1 MDGVQ
6 EAETEETNMCEKL
19 KYHHSLYLGE
29 SISETKL
36 DKIKRRL
43 KKRPLLSTV
52 YLLTVSR
59 NESDQLEIFQAKQ
72 LVQSYYTKYPVY
84 VIGIASDYNE
94 AVALVEQIVRECL
107 RERGDCALKEYL
119 LC

>member
-1 MDGVQ
+1 MSD
-6 EAETEETNMCEKL
+6 KL
-19 KYHHSLYLGE
+19 QYHHRLYLGE
-29 SISETKL
+29 SISESKL

-52 YLLTVSR
+52 YLLVVSR
-59 NESDQLEIFQAKQ
+59 NQSDQLEIFQAKQ
-72 LVQSYYTKYPVY
+72 LVQNYYAKYPVY
-84 VIGIASDYNE
+84 VVGIASDYEE
-94 AVALVEQIVRECL
+94 AVVLVEQIVQECL

>member
-1 MDGVQ
+1 M
-6 EAETEETNMCEKL
+6 NEKL
-19 KYHHSLYLGE
+19 EYHHRLYLGE
-29 SISETKL
+29 SISQSKL

-59 NESDQLEIFQAKQ
+59 NQSDQLEIFQAKQ
-72 LVQSYYTKYPVY
+72 LVQAYYTKYPVY

-94 AVALVEQIVRECL
+94 AVSLVEQIVQECL
-107 RERGDCALKEYL
+107 QTRGDCALKEYL